1 MLKRIQVEATINGE
15 PADFTRRVRNGDRIS
30 VYPVF
35 ESFDIAPL
43 VRLRPEPLRHP
54 RFVLDGHLG
63 RLAAYLRMM
72 GFDALYENHAA
83 DGALAEVSSSQG
95 RILLTRD
102 AGLLKRSVVTHGYFV
117 RETDSRL
124 QLREVI
130 RRFDLARLA
139 QPFSRCMRC
148 NQPLQ
153 AVPKAAVLDR
163 LPPRAAA
170 RHADFRLCS
179 GCGRVYWPGSH
190 YARMRALVEAAL

>member
-1 MLKRIQVEATINGE
+1 
-15 PADFTRRVRNGDRIS
+15 
-30 VYPVF
+30 VF

-54 RFVLDGHLG
+54 RFVLDAHLG

-83 DGALAEVSSSQG
+83 DGALAEASCSQR

-102 AGLLKRSVVTHGYFV
+102 AGLLKRSAVTHGYFV

-130 RRFDLARLA
+130 RRFDLGRLA
-139 QPFSRCMRC
+139 QPFSRCLRC
-148 NQPLQ
+148 NQPLR
-153 AVPKAAVLDR
+153 AVPKEAIQDR
-163 LPPRAAA
+163 LPPRAAL
-170 RHADFRLCS
+170 RHTEFRQCS

-190 YARMRALVEAAL
+190 YARMRALLEAAL